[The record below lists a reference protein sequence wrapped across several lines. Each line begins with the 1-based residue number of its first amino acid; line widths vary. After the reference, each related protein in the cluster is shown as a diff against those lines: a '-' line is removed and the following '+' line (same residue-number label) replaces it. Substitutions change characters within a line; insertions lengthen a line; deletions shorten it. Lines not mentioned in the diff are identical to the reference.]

1 MRTIPRNIQRILEHK
16 MVCLQA
22 FDQSAEFLGID
33 AVTLA
38 RLMRG
43 GRIGS
48 LVTACRHFMD
58 MLSKRPMDSR
68 TAQLMRRLRSVVAPI
83 EEHMVGGPCDGD
95 PT

>member
-16 MVCLQA
+16 TVCLQA
-22 FDQSAEFLGID
+22 FDQAAEYLGMD
-33 AVTLA
+33 PVVLA

-43 GRIGS
+43 GRIGH
-48 LVTACRHFMD
+48 LVVACRHFMD

-68 TAQLMRRLRSVVAPI
+68 TARLVRGLRSIVAPI
-83 EEHMVGGPCDGD
+83 EEHIVGGPCDGD

>member
-43 GRIGS
+43 GRIGH
-48 LVTACRHFMD
+48 LVTACRHFMG

-68 TAQLMRRLRSVVAPI
+68 TAQLVRGLRSVVAPI

>member
-16 MVCLQA
+16 TVCIQA
-22 FDQSAEFLGID
+22 FGQAAEYLGMD
-33 AVTLA
+33 PVVLA

-43 GRIGS
+43 GRIGH
-48 LVTACRHFMD
+48 LVVACRHFMD

-68 TAQLMRRLRSVVAPI
+68 TARLVRGLRSIVAPI
-83 EEHMVGGPCDGD
+83 EEHIVGGPCDGD